1 MKSKLID
8 PKLDEIPADEVE
20 LTAAEREA
28 LLHQKP
34 IRGLS
39 INDTIARNANHSV
52 GARGVDTSQVET
64 GEPEHPDTTIVT
76 PSTDDLS

>member
-8 PKLDEIPADEVE
+8 PKLDEIPAEKVE
-20 LTAAEREA
+20 LTAAESEK

-39 INDTIARNANHSV
+39 INDTIARGANHSV
-52 GARGVDTSQVET
+52 GARGVDTSQVES
-64 GEPEHPDTTIVT
+64 GEPSHPDTTIET
-76 PSTDDLS
+76 ASDDELS